1 MAITVCTYNVEWFDH
16 LFDSKN
22 QIISFQPQ
30 NTKNKKLKKQFDG
43 LGAVFQ
49 TIDADILRIV
59 EAPNPTF
66 KIFS

>member
-1 MAITVCTYNVEWFDH
+1 MWSGSTTYLIVKTR
-16 LFDSKN
+16 LFHFNHKT
-22 QIISFQPQ
+22 Q